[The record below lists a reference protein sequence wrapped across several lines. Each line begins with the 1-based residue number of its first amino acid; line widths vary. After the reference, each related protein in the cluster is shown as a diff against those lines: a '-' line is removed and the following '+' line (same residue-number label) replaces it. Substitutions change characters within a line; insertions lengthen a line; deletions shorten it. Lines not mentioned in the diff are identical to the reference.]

1 MNNFKLNT
9 DKQISFQS
17 VGQTSKEYKIHPKT
31 GSVWNKF
38 RLPMS
43 RRHWLKWRTHY
54 NKKNLTKARRLEDKR
69 PLWWFLCLIPLGFS
83 LPWLSN
89 FALSAVAIFCIYASI
104 NLLWSLTL
112 GTAGIF
118 SLATMAVVGVSGYVA
133 AAANVY
139 LGIPWPFMFA
149 IGTIAGLI
157 FGGFLALP
165 SSRLDGLYYALLT
178 LGLAEICRVFISQI
192 RALTPTNGSI
202 NGVSSFIPEEWYLQ
216 RPGLLLG
223 AITALVLLLLSLLI
237 YRLVNGETLGRQL
250 QVARE
255 DEEFAE
261 AIGINYH
268 SARIK
273 VFLIS
278 CAGLGFIGAFYAMY
292 FRSISVGV
300 FSLDQ
305 LMLLFAMIVIGGTE
319 RAEGAVLGTAIVILI
334 VRGLFELGPMRI
346 VIIAVVMIL
355 VTIYTSNGITGI
367 RQQFRNFRNRFQT
380 QKRSLITTKG
390 GEVMPEEAIDIN
402 DKQQIYSRRFDFRL
416 RNHLK
421 TLVTD
426 DVIAEHKAKPLG
438 QHSDALSRLL
448 NYFRRTDV
456 LDKYAI
462 EQIGSLKEAKYKIL
476 AFTGIPGKP
485 PRVVDERIYNSK
497 NDAYHAVFLM
507 RINDLLES

>member
-192 RALTPTNGSI
+192 HALTPTNGSI

-292 FRSISVGV
+292 FRS
-300 FSLDQ
+300 
-305 LMLLFAMIVIGGTE
+305 
-319 RAEGAVLGTAIVILI
+319 
-334 VRGLFELGPMRI
+334 
-346 VIIAVVMIL
+346 
-355 VTIYTSNGITGI
+355 
-367 RQQFRNFRNRFQT
+367 
-380 QKRSLITTKG
+380 
-390 GEVMPEEAIDIN
+390 
-402 DKQQIYSRRFDFRL
+402 
-416 RNHLK
+416 
-421 TLVTD
+421 
-426 DVIAEHKAKPLG
+426 
-438 QHSDALSRLL
+438 
-448 NYFRRTDV
+448 
-456 LDKYAI
+456 
-462 EQIGSLKEAKYKIL
+462 
-476 AFTGIPGKP
+476 
-485 PRVVDERIYNSK
+485 
-497 NDAYHAVFLM
+497 
-507 RINDLLES
+507 

>member
-1 MNNFKLNT
+1 M
-9 DKQISFQS
+9 
-17 VGQTSKEYKIHPKT
+17 YK
-31 GSVWNKF
+31 
-38 RLPMS
+38 
-43 RRHWLKWRTHY
+43 
-54 NKKNLTKARRLEDKR
+54 
-69 PLWWFLCLIPLGFS
+69 
-83 LPWLSN
+83 
-89 FALSAVAIFCIYASI
+89 
-104 NLLWSLTL
+104 
-112 GTAGIF
+112 
-118 SLATMAVVGVSGYVA
+118 
-133 AAANVY
+133 
-139 LGIPWPFMFA
+139 
-149 IGTIAGLI
+149 
-157 FGGFLALP
+157 
-165 SSRLDGLYYALLT
+165 
-178 LGLAEICRVFISQI
+178 
-192 RALTPTNGSI
+192 
-202 NGVSSFIPEEWYLQ
+202 
-216 RPGLLLG
+216 
-223 AITALVLLLLSLLI
+223 
-237 YRLVNGETLGRQL
+237 RQ
-250 QVARE
+250 
-255 DEEFAE
+255 E

-334 VRGLFELGPMRI
+334 DRGLFELGPMRI

-355 VTIYTSNGITGI
+355 VTTYASNGITGI
-367 RQQFRNFRNRFQT
+367 RQQFRNFRHRFQT

-485 PRVVDERIYNSK
+485 PRVVDERIYNNK
-497 NDAYHAVFLM
+497 NEAYHAVFLM

>member
-9 DKQISFQS
+9 DKQISLQS
-17 VGQTSKEYKIHPKT
+17 VGQKSKEYKIHPKT
-31 GSVWNKF
+31 GSVWKKF

-261 AIGINYH
+261 AIGINLYRYKA
-268 SARIK
+268 SA
-273 VFLIS
+273 FALS
-278 CAGLGFIGAFYAMY
+278 SFYAGVSGAIIVVHVDNLV
-292 FRSISVGV
+292 RISYTCIDGHTL
-300 FSLDQ
+300 SSGTNQ
-305 LMLLFAMIVIGGTE
+305 L
-319 RAEGAVLGTAIVILI
+319 
-334 VRGLFELGPMRI
+334 ELGR
-346 VIIAVVMIL
+346 VIWI
-355 VTIYTSNGITGI
+355 
-367 RQQFRNFRNRFQT
+367 
-380 QKRSLITTKG
+380 
-390 GEVMPEEAIDIN
+390 
-402 DKQQIYSRRFDFRL
+402 
-416 RNHLK
+416 
-421 TLVTD
+421 
-426 DVIAEHKAKPLG
+426 
-438 QHSDALSRLL
+438 
-448 NYFRRTDV
+448 
-456 LDKYAI
+456 
-462 EQIGSLKEAKYKIL
+462 
-476 AFTGIPGKP
+476 
-485 PRVVDERIYNSK
+485 
-497 NDAYHAVFLM
+497 
-507 RINDLLES
+507 